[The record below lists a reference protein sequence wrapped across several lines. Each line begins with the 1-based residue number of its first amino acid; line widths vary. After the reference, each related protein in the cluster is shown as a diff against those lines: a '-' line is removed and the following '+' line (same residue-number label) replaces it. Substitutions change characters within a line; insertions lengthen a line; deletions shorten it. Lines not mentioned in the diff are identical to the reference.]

1 MQVMPE
7 NFCKTNKPAG
17 FSTFS
22 QGKKDENW
30 NTVLPREPKL
40 PDKVVVRKKKK
51 KVNLASRHLTHS

>member
-51 KVNLASRHLTHS
+51 K